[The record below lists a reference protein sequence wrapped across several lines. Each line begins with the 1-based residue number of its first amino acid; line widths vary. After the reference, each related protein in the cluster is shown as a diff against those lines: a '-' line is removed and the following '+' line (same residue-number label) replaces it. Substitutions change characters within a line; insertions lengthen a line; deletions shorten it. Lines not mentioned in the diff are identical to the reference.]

1 VRGLKGLA
9 WFTSL
14 TLGFVLKAQAGVTPE
29 LQHAIRDETFEVVM
43 KKPEKDP
50 VSYEKALPLDLLPF
64 YERND
69 AYRSVGTAFA
79 LGHNTYVTA
88 AHVLVAGIGSQFGMP
103 SLRRADGTVLAIDR
117 ILKFSLHEDFVV
129 FSLRSDP
136 GLTGFAVNREPKI
149 DEPVL
154 AVGNALGEGIVIRD
168 GLFTSETPEDQDGRW
183 KWIRFSAAA
192 SPGNSGGPLLDGNG
206 KVIGIVIGKSPNE
219 NLNFSLPIGRLL
231 DGEDLKARFDQRVLI
246 RLPYLHGTYTYS
258 YKDQFGLPLT
268 WPAFVE
274 AYKSV
279 IDRHN
284 DEGRAGLLK
293 TYAATLFPKG
303 PGTEDLFFEP
313 DLNEFRPR
321 LIAQQADGRWT
332 ALKPEYRVVA
342 LPGDGSVSVA
352 NAEGAALLR
361 LVRPNQ
367 AADDAFYR
375 DSKAFMDLALKALDL
390 RRAVGPDQVR
400 VTSLGSAQTDT
411 VFVDAFGRKWQK
423 RIWAVPFLDVYL
435 VGLLLPVPDGYA
447 AIIEYAPSQFLREV
461 ENQAQ
466 LLTGQ
471 MDVSY
476 RGTLA
481 QWLTSLQRRELL
493 PEALAA
499 VKLDRTSPWT
509 LQTRRLIAHVP
520 REVLSLTDKSP
531 LSLVMGFMNDGK
543 STVWDIQ
550 EVWWSQDDREDA
562 AVGLWRRARPPGDAK
577 LELRNKFT
585 SMRDRRSPYDGAIS
599 RDTTEIYSVT
609 DIRSAAGRNDRS
621 VSSDL
626 LYGLTVRMTGHPT
639 VQGATESIH
648 SFEGA
653 TRILEPGFD
662 QDMAARPPS
671 RAAMDEALDTL
682 EQETL
687 AAAAPAERIAGKD
700 IRGRLL
706 GEDLNDYF
714 VELKKEMST
723 IPAGR
728 APDAITWTNTQK
740 ERLQSLQNYWNLYP
754 ALSHNRDVWKDFLAR
769 NHLSA
774 TTPHAAAVVEAEG
787 TLLAAL
793 KSKIPTKEWAELG
806 RTVLYTYVWERRN
819 LVRSNRLTPDHY
831 QSRVSPC
838 STPAIKTSGTRSV
851 RLSRSPRSAEEFWPV
866 ESKRLGEEGLVIVS
880 LKISATG
887 CATAASIAAS
897 SGFDAL
903 DDAVLQF
910 YETLEFFPGE
920 VDGKAI
926 ESAVSLPVDFKLTG

>member
-14 TLGFVLKAQAGVTPE
+14 TLGFVLKVQAGVTPE
-29 LQHAIRDETFEVVM
+29 LQHLIRDETFEVVM

-88 AHVLVAGIGSQFGMP
+88 AHVLLVGIGSQFGMP

-129 FSLRSDP
+129 FSLRNDP
-136 GLTGFAVNREPKI
+136 GLAGFGVNREPKI

-192 SPGNSGGPLLDGNG
+192 SPGNSGGPLLDGSG

-231 DGEDLKARFDQRVLI
+231 DGEDLKARFDQRVLV
-246 RLPYLHGTYTYS
+246 RMAYLHGTYTYS
-258 YKDQFGLPLT
+258 YKDQFGLPLA

-274 AYKSV
+274 AYKSL
-279 IDRHN
+279 IDRHSA
-284 DEGRAGLLK
+284 EGRAGLLK
-293 TYAATLFPKG
+293 TYAATLFPRG

-313 DLNEFRPR
+313 DSNEFRPR
-321 LIAQQADGRWT
+321 LITQQADGRWI
-332 ALKPEYRVVA
+332 ALKPEYKVVG

-352 NAEGAALLR
+352 NAAGAALLR
-361 LVRPNQ
+361 LVRSDE

-411 VFVDAFGRKWQK
+411 MFVDAFGRKWQK
-423 RIWAVPFLDVYL
+423 RIWAVPFLDVYV

-447 AIIEYAPSQFLREV
+447 AIIEYAPSQFLREA
-461 ENQAQ
+461 ESQAQ

-471 MDVSY
+471 TDVSY

-481 QWLTSLQRRELL
+481 QWRTSLQRRELL

-499 VKLDRTSPWT
+499 VKLEKTSPWT
-509 LQTRRLIAHVP
+509 LQTRRCITHVP

-531 LSLVMGFMNDGK
+531 LSLVMGFMNDGQN
-543 STVWDIQ
+543 TVWDIQ
-550 EVWWSQDDREDA
+550 EVWWSQDDRLDA
-562 AVGLWRRARPPGDAK
+562 AVGLWRRARPPADAK

-585 SMRDRRSPYDGAIS
+585 SMRDRRSPYDGAMS
-599 RDTTEIYSVT
+599 RDTVETFSVT
-609 DIRSAAGRNDRS
+609 DIRAAPGSNASS

-626 LYGLTVRMTGHPT
+626 LYGLTVRLTGHPT
-639 VQGATESIH
+639 MQDATLAIQ

-653 TRILEPGFD
+653 TRILEPGLG
-662 QDMAARPPS
+662 QDMAARPPPRS
-671 RAAMDEALDTL
+671 AMDEAFDSYK
-682 EQETL
+682 QEAL
-687 AAAAPAERIAGKD
+687 AAAAPAEMIAGKD

-723 IPAGR
+723 TPAGSEV
-728 APDAITWTNTQK
+728 DASAWTNTQK
-740 ERLQSLQNYWNLYP
+740 ERLRLLENYWKLYP
-754 ALSHNRDVWKDFLAR
+754 ALLHNRDVWTDFLAR
-769 NHLSA
+769 NHLPV
-774 TTPHAAAVVEAEG
+774 TTPHAAPVAEAEG
-787 TLLAAL
+787 ALLAAL
-793 KSKIPTKEWAELG
+793 KSRVPTKEWAELG
-806 RTVLYTYVWERRN
+806 RQLLYTYVWERRN
-819 LVRSNRLTPDHY
+819 MVRSNRSTPDHY
-831 QSRVSPC
+831 QSRVSSC
-838 STPAIKTSGTRSV
+838 SAAAIKTSGTRTV
-851 RLSRSPRSAEEFWPV
+851 KLSRSTRSAEDFWPV
-866 ESKRLGEEGLVIVS
+866 QSKRLGEEGLVMVS

-887 CATAASIAAS
+887 CATAASIAGS

-903 DDAVLQF
+903 DDAVLQY

-920 VDGKAI
+920 VDGKPI
-926 ESAVSLPVDFKLTG
+926 ESTVSLPVDFKLAE

>member
-1 VRGLKGLA
+1 MGGLKGLV
-9 WFTSL
+9 WVTSL
-14 TLGFVLKAQAGVTPE
+14 TLGFVLKVQAGVTPE

-88 AHVLVAGIGSQFGMP
+88 AHVLVAGIGSQFGTP

-129 FSLRSDP
+129 FSLRNDP

-206 KVIGIVIGKSPNE
+206 NVIGIVIGKSPNE

-246 RLPYLHGTYTYS
+246 RVPYLHGTYTYS
-258 YKDQFGLPLT
+258 YKDQFGLPLA
-268 WPAFVE
+268 WPAFVA
-274 AYKSV
+274 AYKSL
-279 IDRHN
+279 IDRHS

-293 TYAATLFPKG
+293 TYGATLFPKG

-313 DLNEFRPR
+313 DSNEFRPR
-321 LIAQQADGRWT
+321 LITQEADGRWI

-352 NAEGAALLR
+352 SAAGAVLLR
-361 LVRPNQ
+361 LVRSNE
-367 AADDAFYR
+367 AADDVFYG

-411 VFVDAFGRKWQK
+411 VFVDEFGRKWQK
-423 RIWAVPFLDVYL
+423 RIWAVPFLDCYV

-447 AIIEYAPSQFLREV
+447 AIIEYAPSQILREV

-471 MDVSY
+471 TDVSY

-481 QWLTSLQRRELL
+481 QWRTSLQRRELL
-493 PEALAA
+493 PEALAS
-499 VKLDRTSPWT
+499 VKLDKASPWA
-509 LQTRRLIAHVP
+509 LQTHRLITHVP
-520 REVLSLTDKSP
+520 QEVLSLTDKSP
-531 LSLVMGFMNDGK
+531 LSLVMGFMNDGQR
-543 STVWDIQ
+543 TVWDIQ
-550 EVWWSQDDREDA
+550 EVWWSQDDRLDA

-585 SMRDRRSPYDGAIS
+585 SMRDRRSPYDGAMS
-599 RDTTEIYSVT
+599 RDTVETYSVT
-609 DIRSAAGRNDRS
+609 DIRAAAGSNA
-621 VSSDL
+621 SSASADL
-626 LYGLTVRMTGHPT
+626 LYGLTVRLTGHPT
-639 VQGATESIH
+639 MQDARQAIQ

-653 TRILEPGFD
+653 TRLLEPGLG
-662 QDMAARPPS
+662 QDMAARP
-671 RAAMDEALDTL
+671 AAHSVIDDAFDSY
-682 EQETL
+682 EQELRT
-687 AAAAPAERIAGKD
+687 AAASVEVIAGKD
-700 IRGRLL
+700 IRGRFL
-706 GEDLNDYF
+706 GEDLDDYL

-723 IPAGR
+723 IPAGSE
-728 APDAITWTNTQK
+728 ADASAWTNTQR
-740 ERLQSLQNYWNLYP
+740 ERLQLFQNYWKLYP

-769 NHLSA
+769 NHLPA
-774 TTPHAAAVVEAEG
+774 NTPHEVPVVEAEAA
-787 TLLAAL
+787 LLAAL
-793 KSKIPTKEWAELG
+793 KSAIPRKEWAELG
-806 RTVLYTYVWERRN
+806 RHLLHTYVWERN
-819 LVRSNRLTPDHY
+819 SMVRSSRFAPDHY

-838 STPAIKTSGTRSV
+838 STPAIKTSGTKTV
-851 RLSRSPRSAEEFWPV
+851 KLSRSTHSAEEFWPV
-866 ESKRLGEEGLVIVS
+866 QSKRLGEEGMVMVS

-887 CATAASIAAS
+887 CATAASIAGS

-903 DDAVLQF
+903 DDAVLQY

-920 VDGKAI
+920 IDGKAI
-926 ESAVSLPVDFKLTG
+926 ESTVSLPVNFKLTD